1 MTKNVSKR
9 MLLQLALLVLNLPL
23 LTGCWVQSVY
33 PFYRDSDVIVD
44 STLTGTW
51 AGDEE
56 LKSCLL
62 KIGLDSESQTYKL
75 ELSSSKGGIVKQES
89 DAQCEPA
96 KLEGR
101 LAQVGHVRFFDV
113 TIDDPDK
120 FWPATL
126 QIVVNIEIE
135 KQSLTLIPLDAEWM
149 ANALDKNET
158 KLQGRVQESGGL
170 LPIVGVTLVSPTT
183 DLRKFLVSADGKFAF
198 RDSGRMRFSR
208 RQQ

>member
-1 MTKNVSKR
+1 
-9 MLLQLALLVLNLPL
+9 MLLKLALLVLNLPL

-44 STLTGTW
+44 PTLTGTW

-62 KIGLDSESQTYKL
+62 KIALDSETQTYKL
-75 ELSSSKGGIVKQES
+75 ELSSSEAGVAKQDS
-89 DAQCEPA
+89 DAQCAPA

-101 LAQVGHVRFFDV
+101 LAQVGSVRFFDV
-113 TIDDPDK
+113 SMDDPDK

-126 QIVVNIEIE
+126 QVVVKIEID

-170 LPIVGVTLVSPTT
+170 LPIVGVTLVSPTK
-183 DLRKFLVSADGKFAF
+183 DLREFLASADGKSAF
-198 RDSGRMRFSR
+198 SDSGRMRFSR